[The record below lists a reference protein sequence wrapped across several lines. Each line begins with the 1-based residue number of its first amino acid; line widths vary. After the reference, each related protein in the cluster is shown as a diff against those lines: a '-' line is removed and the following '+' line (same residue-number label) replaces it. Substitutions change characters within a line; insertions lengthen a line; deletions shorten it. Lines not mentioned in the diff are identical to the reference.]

1 MSQLSQAQDADTK
14 EKDVALEHNEH
25 IIFEGGQ
32 AGLRSA
38 IAAEDQEHMS
48 VLKALKLFPKATF
61 WSFMVSFMI
70 VSWNASTA
78 GDKCADVRSWR
89 PMITR

>member
-1 MSQLSQAQDADTK
+1 MSYTNPVIHDDDMK
-14 EKDVALEHNEH
+14 EKDVGLEHNEH
-25 IIFEGGQ
+25 IVHEANR
-32 AGLRSA
+32 AGLSSA

-70 VSWNASTA
+70 VRAHDGPEA
-78 GDKCADVRSWR
+78 GHANGRSWR
-89 PMITR
+89 LTTTR